1 MHKTVIKKNPYGDT
15 RTAPSDYDFEKFQKA
30 NHKHRHDVYMLM
42 HELGV
47 DIMNAGERHDIT
59 KVTREQDFW
68 RDFCNKMEN
77 PDLEFTDMPWYKMHV
92 AAERH
97 HLSNNVP
104 DDVDLIDV
112 IEMIC
117 DVVAAS
123 LARSGQEPIMSFHCI
138 FENTDLL
145 NRAAE
150 NTALKVIASCEVEE
164 S

>member
-15 RTAPSDYDFEKFQKA
+15 RTAPSDYDFEKFQEA
-30 NHKHRHDVYMLM
+30 NHRHRHDVYMLM

-47 DIMNAGERHDIT
+47 DIMNSGERHDIT
-59 KVTREQDFW
+59 KVTREREFW
-68 RDFCNKMEN
+68 RDFSNKMEN

-104 DDVDLIDV
+104 EDVDLIDV
-112 IEMIC
+112 MEMIC

-123 LARSGQEPIMSFHCI
+123 LARSGKEPIISFD
-138 FENTDLL
+138 TDLL

-164 S
+164 TNE

>member
-1 MHKTVIKKNPYGDT
+1 MSKTFIEKNPYGDT
-15 RTAPSDYDFEKFQKA
+15 RTAPPDYDFEKFQVA
-30 NHKHRHDVYMLM
+30 NRAHRRDVYKLM
-42 HELGV
+42 HELGA
-47 DIMNAGERHDIT
+47 DIMSAGERHDIT
-59 KVTREQDFW
+59 KVTREHEFW
-68 RDFCNKMEN
+68 RDFSNKMEN
-77 PDLEFTDMPWYKMHV
+77 PALEFTDMPWYKMHV

-112 IEMIC
+112 MEMIC

-123 LARSGQEPIMSFHCI
+123 LARSGQEPMISFDA
-138 FENTDLL
+138 DLL

-164 S
+164 VP